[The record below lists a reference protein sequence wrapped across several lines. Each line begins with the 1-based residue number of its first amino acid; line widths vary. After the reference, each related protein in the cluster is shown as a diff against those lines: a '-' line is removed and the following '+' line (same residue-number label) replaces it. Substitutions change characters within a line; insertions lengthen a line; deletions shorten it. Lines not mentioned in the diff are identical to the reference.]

1 MVVLTVNMKK
11 MVGLCNKFLILC
23 TGSIFRQ
30 NTVYWDCRMSK
41 DNAQTP
47 YKLSQKKSVSLP
59 MDNDTDF
66 LLSLNEPSKMPE
78 YFLVR
83 NRNRSKNKRYG
94 LSERSA
100 AVRKDATYF
109 YAVLA

>member
-41 DNAQTP
+41 DNVQKFSTTFP
-47 YKLSQKKSVSLP
+47 SVHLQYTSRLPSYKLSQKKIGITA
-59 MDNDTDF
+59 N
-66 LLSLNEPSKMPE
+66 
-78 YFLVR
+78 
-83 NRNRSKNKRYG
+83 G
-94 LSERSA
+94 Q
-100 AVRKDATYF
+100 
-109 YAVLA
+109 